1 MSNPKPVH
9 ITTKGIREIIADA
22 IRRVPILAQR
32 VLENASPPLPI
43 WRAYLVAARAVQ
55 DEKGTK
61 ELAAEVFAN
70 PDLSRVAWD
79 KMANNWMLYVA
90 RERER
95 GSSSYSGRMVA
106 VELFDPFDYELST
119 EPLEAWVLPQ
129 ESTFPVEWESRAAFD
144 IDLGEP
150 PSATLKT

>member
-9 ITTKGIREIIADA
+9 NPTKGIREIIADA

-61 ELAAEVFAN
+61 ELAAEAFAN
-70 PDLSRVAWD
+70 PNLSRVAWD
-79 KMANNWMLYVA
+79 KMANNYMLYVA
-90 RERER
+90 RERDR
-95 GSSSYSGRMVA
+95 GGSSYSGRMIA
-106 VELFDPFDYELST
+106 VELFDPYDYGLS
-119 EPLEAWVLPQ
+119 EEFIGAWVLPK
-129 ESTFPVEWESRAAFD
+129 ESKFPAEWESRPAFD
-144 IDLGEP
+144 IDLREP
-150 PSATLKT
+150 LSGT